1 MVRKSYLRESI
12 DRPYMY
18 FTKHGLSP
26 GTLPRDV
33 KVVDWEDVD
42 DYMTVIYTDRFLTSK
57 ELKDY
62 DIYPETMNLKLM
74 DRYGVSNKYY
84 K

>member
-1 MVRKSYLRESI
+1 MVRKLHLRESV
-12 DRPYMY
+12 DKPYMY
-18 FTKHGLSP
+18 FTKHGVGP

-42 DYMTVIYTDRFLTSK
+42 DYMTVIYTDRFLTTQ